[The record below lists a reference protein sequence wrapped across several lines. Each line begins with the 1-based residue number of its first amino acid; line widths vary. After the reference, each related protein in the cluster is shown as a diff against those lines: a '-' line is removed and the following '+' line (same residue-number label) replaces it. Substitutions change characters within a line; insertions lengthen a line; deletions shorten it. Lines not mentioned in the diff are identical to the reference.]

1 MLFYHS
7 GHAEAEGVAVLV
19 ARGIFVEC
27 FFYHSGHA
35 EAEGVVVLVA
45 RGYLWSVVLSF
56 WSC

>member
-27 FFYHSGHA
+27 CFII
-35 EAEGVVVLVA
+35 LVMLKLKELLYWWLG
-45 RGYLWSVVLSF
+45 GYLWSVFLSF

>member
-27 FFYHSGHA
+27 CFII
-35 EAEGVVVLVA
+35 LVMLELKGLLYWWLG
-45 RGYLWSVVLSF
+45 GYLWSVVLSF